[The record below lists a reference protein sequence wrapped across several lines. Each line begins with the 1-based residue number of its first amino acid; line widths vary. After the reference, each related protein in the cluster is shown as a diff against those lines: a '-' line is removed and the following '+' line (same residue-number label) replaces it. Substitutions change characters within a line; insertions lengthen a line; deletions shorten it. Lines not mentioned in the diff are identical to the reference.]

1 MTGDLRA
8 WRERAVSLA
17 EVARVGAAV
26 ARELA
31 APHAAGTAHGD
42 VRLENILMDGDIP
55 RLTGGGTGTPADDLH
70 ALGGV
75 LYELCGGTQL
85 PDRPD
90 GVPDP
95 LWNLIGWLRKEN
107 PQARPRSAQRV
118 AAMLDEM
125 ARDFIGL
132 PIPATRPTAPRP
144 GTEPAAG
151 LVVVPPGTGPAGAA
165 GSPAGGGLVPPPGVG
180 PAGAAE
186 SPPGGGSVV
195 PSPGVG
201 SAGAAES
208 LSGGGLVPPP
218 GAGPFGAG
226 GSLSGGGLVPPPGVG
241 STGAGGS
248 VPGGGLPPPVAPP
261 AVVAPVRATRL
272 DLSPAPVTTPRAVA
286 RATPRPL
293 STPPPS
299 HRKKKRGRWK
309 LLLALLLLLAG
320 GVAYTTLRPAAK
332 EAESAVIPTTSSSI
346 PSIQSTPAA
355 PPATVAPTSETET
368 GPVER
373 YVDELEPVAGRWTDV
388 SDPMAIAGQTHLH
401 TLAQQLGYC
410 DTAGD
415 VEYNL
420 SKGYRKLTAT
430 AGIDDNARI
439 SDAKA
444 QLEIYGD
451 DKQLTSVTVEFGV
464 PTPVDVDVTGVLRL
478 RIHWQVIAGPQC
490 EFAGYLVLGEA
501 TLSGLPGEI
510 PPN

>member
-17 EVARVGAAV
+17 EVARVMAAV

-42 VRLENILMDGDIP
+42 VRPENILMDGDIP
-55 RLTGGGTGTPADDLH
+55 RLTGGGTGTPADDLY

-75 LYELCGGTQL
+75 LYELCGGTRPPQ
-85 PDRPD
+85 RPD

-132 PIPATRPTAPRP
+132 PIPATRPMAPRP
-144 GTEPAAG
+144 GAEPAR
-151 LVVVPPGTGPAGAA
+151 PAE
-165 GSPAGGGLVPPPGVG
+165 PAPPP
-180 PAGAAE
+180 AA
-186 SPPGGGSVV
+186 GSVV
-195 PSPGVG
+195 PSPGTEPAGAAEWSPAAGLVVSAPG
-201 SAGAAES
+201 TSPAGAAES
-208 LSGGGLVPPP
+208 S
-218 GAGPFGAG
+218 
-226 GSLSGGGLVPPPGVG
+226 
-241 STGAGGS
+241 
-248 VPGGGLPPPVAPP
+248 PGGGPVPPAASP
-261 AVVAPVRATRL
+261 AVVAPVLATRL

-332 EAESAVIPTTSSSI
+332 EAESAVIPTTSS
-346 PSIQSTPAA
+346 TPTA
-355 PPATVAPTSETET
+355 PPATVAPTSETAASTSET
-368 GPVER
+368 VAGPVKR

-420 SKGYRKLTAT
+420 SKGYQKLTAT

-451 DKQLTSVTVEFGV
+451 DQQLTSVTVEFGV

-478 RIHWQVIAGPQC
+478 RIHWQVIAGPEC
-490 EFAGYLVLGEA
+490 ALAGYLVLGEA